1 MVTTA
6 LVIGAVASVAASAI
20 SASGASKAAATTAE
34 AAELQSQVAREL
46 HQHWKA
52 YYEQCDIKNIT
63 EVCTA
68 PVYSPEYQVV
78 EGRVRLEAL
87 RTVASN
93 RDKARR
99 TQDIYNVGASCQ
111 TSQYL
116 AGVEA
121 MMLTD
126 SANYAYRWERTNVQ
140 QREQLRIA
148 NRFKGLTLGRNLLSQ
163 SMAASALAAAI
174 SGRVAALQG
183 QAAQNWATLAS
194 YLTSERGAK
203 QANDAWEIF
212 KREFGIGASTPMT
225 NEAGGPFVGINQEF
239 AIDSPAQEG
248 VGGAEPDQI
257 GSGGANSDQASP
269 QSTELNYD
277 FQ

>member
-6 LVIGAVASVAASAI
+6 VIIGAVASVAASAI
-20 SASGASKAAATTAE
+20 SASGASKAAATTRE

-46 HQHWKA
+46 HDHWKA
-52 YYEQCDIKNIT
+52 YYQQCDIKNIT

-68 PVYSPEYQVV
+68 PVYSPEFQLV

-87 RTVASN
+87 RTLSSN
-93 RDKARR
+93 REKARR
-99 TQDIYNVGASCQ
+99 NQDIYNVGAICQ

-148 NRFKGLTLGRNLLSQ
+148 NRYKGLALGRNMLAQ

-194 YLTSERGAK
+194 YLTSERG
-203 QANDAWEIF
+203 
-212 KREFGIGASTPMT
+212 
-225 NEAGGPFVGINQEF
+225 
-239 AIDSPAQEG
+239 
-248 VGGAEPDQI
+248 
-257 GSGGANSDQASP
+257 
-269 QSTELNYD
+269 
-277 FQ
+277 

>member
-6 LVIGAVASVAASAI
+6 LIIAAVAGVASAAI
-20 SASGASKAAATTAE
+20 SASASSKAAATISE
-34 AAELQSQVAREL
+34 AAELQSLVAREL
-46 HQHWKA
+46 HEHWKA
-52 YYEQCDIKNIT
+52 YYQQCDIMNIN

-68 PVYSPEYQVV
+68 PIYAPEYQLV

-87 RTVASN
+87 RTVATN

-148 NRFKGLTLGRNLLSQ
+148 NRFKGLALGRNLLSQ
-163 SMAASALAAAI
+163 SMAASALAASI

-194 YLTSERGAK
+194 YLTSERGQK
-203 QANDAWEIF
+203 QVNDAWDVF
-212 KREFGIGASTPMT
+212 KREFGVGTSAPMT
-225 NEAGGPFVGINQEF
+225 NEAGGPYVGINEEF
-239 AIDSPAQEG
+239 AIDTTVQEG
-248 VGGAEPDQI
+248 VGSPEPDQI
-257 GSGGANSDQASP
+257 GSGGATSDQPSP
-269 QSTELNYD
+269 QSTEVNYGT
-277 FQ
+277 